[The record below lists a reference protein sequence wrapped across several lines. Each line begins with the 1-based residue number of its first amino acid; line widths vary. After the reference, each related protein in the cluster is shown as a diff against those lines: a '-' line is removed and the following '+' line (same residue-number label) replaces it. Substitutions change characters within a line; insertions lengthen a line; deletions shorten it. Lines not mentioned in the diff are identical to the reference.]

1 MQPVINE
8 EGNKKALEIAKRA
21 EECGITTRFNE
32 DPQVAVDTFKFY
44 QNYPWFHPDTKELD
58 RNVYATLIR
67 ECIHFEIETFASLL
81 TMGMD
86 VVLVFPTISLS
97 YMYRSCR
104 AVLKDKFPEKG
115 LTDSFAEE
123 FARVLVQE
131 VYSFI
136 REQLRLPEMS
146 WVGVSAK
153 ML

>member
-1 MQPVINE
+1 MQPVISE
-8 EGNKKALEIAKRA
+8 EGNKKAIEISKKAQ
-21 EECGITTRFNE
+21 ELGITTRFND
-32 DPQVAVDTFKFY
+32 DPQVSVDTFKFY
-44 QNYPWFHPDTKELD
+44 QQYPWFHPDTRDLD
-58 RNVYATLIR
+58 KNVYATLIR
-67 ECIHFEIETFASLL
+67 ECIHFETETFASLL

-86 VVLVFPTISLS
+86 VELVFPTISLS

-104 AVLKDKFPEKG
+104 AVLKDKFPERG

-123 FARVLVQE
+123 FSRVLVQE

-136 REQLRLPEMS
+136 KDKLDLPEMN

>member
-1 MQPVINE
+1 MQPVISE
-8 EGNKKALEIAKRA
+8 EGNKQALLISKRA
-21 EECGITTRFNE
+21 EECGITRKFNE
-32 DPQVAVDTFKFY
+32 DPQVSVDTFKFY
-44 QNYPWFHPDTKELD
+44 QQYSWFHPDTREVDK
-58 RNVYATLIR
+58 NVYATLIR
-67 ECIHFEIETFASLL
+67 ECLHFEVETFAGLL

-86 VVLVFPTISLS
+86 VAVVFPTITLS

-131 VYSFI
+131 VYSYL
-136 REQLRLPEMS
+136 RDQLRLPEMN
-146 WVGVSAK
+146 WVGASAN